1 VPASITGLADGH
13 NPVVPEKIGPGG
25 RFVKFLRGGAMDS
38 RFVVGLLAGPTVLCV
53 GTTTEQ
59 FAALA
64 EASDGSMLMLY
75 VPDSA
80 SALRLLSGDPSV
92 PPVPDPREP
101 VAAPVRRIVE
111 CGTLRLDADR
121 REATWQ
127 GSRLPLSARE
137 FDLLYAL
144 CCDPGRVWTFA
155 ELTTHVWSRPYLGD
169 TDAVVSAV
177 KRLRRQMRQATGSVV
192 IESVRGVGYRV
203 ITEDSQSLSRG

>member
-1 VPASITGLADGH
+1 MNSQ
-13 NPVVPEKIGPGG
+13 VVQ
-25 RFVKFLRGGAMDS
+25 
-38 RFVVGLLAGPTVLCV
+38 GLLAGPTVLCV
-53 GTTTEQ
+53 GATSEQ

-64 EASDGSMLMLY
+64 GASDGSMLMLF
-75 VPDSA
+75 VPDSE
-80 SALRLLSGDPSV
+80 SALRLLSGEPGG

-101 VAAPVRRIVE
+101 AEVPERRVVE
-111 CGTLRLDADR
+111 HGTLRLDADR

-155 ELTTHVWSRPYLGD
+155 DLTTRVWSRPYLGD

-177 KRLRRQMRQATGSVV
+177 KRLRRQVRQATGSVLV
-192 IESVRGVGYRV
+192 ESVRGVGYRIAV
-203 ITEDSQSLSRG
+203 TDDSLSRG